1 MTSLPDY
8 RDALNQALAVVE
20 PLPGTETIQLESCA
34 GRVLAE
40 TITADRDLPPFNRA
54 QMDGYALRAS
64 ELGQLTEWPVIT
76 SIPAGN
82 PGDVVVPPGQC
93 VMIATGAP
101 LPDDV
106 DTVIQHELSDRGD
119 PVHFTID
126 KVEPGR
132 AVHPRGVD
140 AKTGDTLIE
149 PPVVLAAHHLGIA
162 ASAGKASLQVA
173 IRPRVT
179 ILSSG
184 DEIVAVGSDV
194 LPHQIRNSNGLQT
207 AELLRRFGADPSAII
222 HVHDELDETI
232 DAVRTAIDSSD
243 LIITIG
249 GISAGVRDHF
259 PVAFETCGIESALH
273 RASIQPGKPIMVGR
287 APDGTIIVGL
297 PGNPVSALVCACIF
311 IWPIVRVMLGLSPD
325 LPWRKVDLAEE
336 VKANPNRRAFRPARL
351 IDMNTIVVPK
361 WAGSGDLAHTT
372 HTDGF
377 VELPVQ
383 DEPVMTGTKL
393 RFLAWP

>member
-8 RDALNQALAVVE
+8 REALSQALAVVD
-20 PLPGTETIQLESCA
+20 PLPGTQTVQLESCA

-40 TITADRDLPPFNRA
+40 TVDADRDLPPFNRA
-54 QMDGYALRAS
+54 QMDGYGLRAS
-64 ELGQLTEWPVIT
+64 EVGKLTEWPVIA
-76 SIPAGN
+76 SIPAGH
-82 PGDVVVPPGQC
+82 PGDIPVPPGHC
-93 VMIATGAP
+93 VAIATGAP
-101 LPDDV
+101 LPDEV

-126 KVEPGR
+126 AVEQGR

-140 AKTGDTLIE
+140 AHAGDTLIK

-184 DEIVAVGSDV
+184 DEIVAVGSDI

-207 AELLRRFGADPSAII
+207 AELLHRFGADPSAII
-222 HVHDELDETI
+222 HVPDELDETI
-232 DAVRTAIDSSD
+232 DAVRAALDSSD

-259 PVAFETCGIESALH
+259 PVAFKSCSIELVLH

-297 PGNPVSALVCACIF
+297 PGNPVSALVCTCTF
-311 IWPIVRVMLGLSPD
+311 LWPIVRVMLGLTPN
-325 LPWRKVDLAEE
+325 LPWREVELAEE

-351 IDMNTIVVPK
+351 VGMNTIVVPK
-361 WAGSGDLAHTT
+361 WAGSGDLAHTA

-383 DEPVMTGTKL
+383 DEPVTVGTKL

>member
-1 MTSLPDY
+1 MTRLPDY
-8 RDALNQALAVVE
+8 RVALSQALAVVD
-20 PLPGTETIQLESCA
+20 PLTGTEIIQLESCA

-40 TITADRDLPPFNRA
+40 TVAADRDLPPFNRA

-64 ELGQLTEWPVIT
+64 EVGKFTEWPVVA
-76 SIPAGN
+76 SIPAGH
-82 PGDVVVPPGQC
+82 PGDVTVPPGHC
-93 VMIATGAP
+93 VAIATGAP

-106 DTVIQHELSDRGD
+106 DTVIQHELSNRGD

-126 KVEPGR
+126 AIEQGR

-140 AKTGDTLIE
+140 AQAGDTLIE
-149 PPVVLAAHHLGIA
+149 SPVVLASHHLGIV
-162 ASAGKASLQVA
+162 ASAGKASLQV
-173 IRPRVT
+173 ITRPRVT

-184 DEIVAVGSDV
+184 DEIVEIGSDV
-194 LPHQIRNSNGLQT
+194 LTHQIRNSNGLQT
-207 AELLRRFGADPSAII
+207 AELLRRFGADPIATI

-232 DAVRTAIDSSD
+232 DAVRTALISSD

-259 PVAFETCGIESALH
+259 PVAFKACGIVSALH
-273 RASIQPGKPIMVGR
+273 QASIQPGKPIVVGR

-297 PGNPVSALVCACIF
+297 PGNPVSALVCGCTF
-311 IWPIVRVMLGLSPD
+311 IWPIVRVMLGLPPD
-325 LPWRKVDLAEE
+325 LPWREVELAEE

-351 IDMNTIVVPK
+351 SGMNTIVVPK
-361 WAGSGDLAHTT
+361 WAGSGDLTHTAN
-372 HTDGF
+372 TDGF

-383 DEPVMTGTKL
+383 DEPVMSGTKL
-393 RFLAWP
+393 RFLSWP